1 MKILPADILDPMVV
15 QITQTLM
22 RQTFGNPP
30 FGTGS
35 SWSPHKTDIHA
46 PGSIGQNE
54 PILMKK
60 LRLFR

>member
-22 RQTFGNPP
+22 CQTFGTPP

-35 SWSPHKTDIHA
+35 SWLPHKTDIYA
-46 PGSIGQNE
+46 PGSIGQNG
-54 PILMKK
+54 PILVKK